1 MKKSFILM
9 ILIFLVLSPLFS
21 AEDIAPDINP
31 GNIDPEKNRINVL
44 ELIYASDIP
53 PRFGFSKA
61 RVNSVLYPPAENRY
75 NDGDTINFT
84 YNSVTEQYSV
94 SLFTYVQTFG
104 GRVGL
109 IYTLTFS
116 SLVNDSDKN
125 EKLNPLISIN
135 GSVLSKTTTY
145 ENTLNYNELPEITSD
160 EIILSVPIQD
170 SLGNSTIKY
179 TTPYRGTITMEVKT
193 K

>member
-9 ILIFLVLSPLFS
+9 ILIFLVLSSLLS

-31 GNIDPEKNRINVL
+31 GNIDPEKTRINVL

-84 YNSVTEQYSV
+84 YNAVTDQYSA

-104 GRVGL
+104 GKGGL
-109 IYTLTFS
+109 TYTLTFS
-116 SLVNDSDKN
+116 PLVNDSNKDVYLK
-125 EKLNPLISIN
+125 PLIMIN
-135 GSVLSKTTTY
+135 GSELSKPTTY
-145 ENTLNYNELPEITSD
+145 TNTLTHNELPEITSD
-160 EIILSVPIQD
+160 EIVLSVPIQD
-170 SLGNSTIKY
+170 SEGNSTIKY

-193 K
+193 I